1 MTSITLY
8 STLDCHLCEQ
18 ALALLE
24 PLLAA
29 EWELEYVDIS
39 DNEALIDRYGLRIP
53 VVLRADTGAE
63 LGWPFDTRGLLQ
75 FLG

>member
-39 DNEALIDRYGLRIP
+39 DSEALIDRYGLRIP

-63 LGWPFDTRGLLQ
+63 LGWPFDTSSLLQ